1 MNFHFLKLD
10 FGRSEGTYLFMQS
23 NYQDD
28 NINLQFYN
36 NTGKYENPFIKT
48 GNNLN
53 KPFVGNFQ
61 AKVGQQETVA

>member
-1 MNFHFLKLD
+1 
-10 FGRSEGTYLFMQS
+10 MQS